1 MAQNPGSVIMLT
13 LQVVVANLLES
24 YQSTVTVV
32 TKTPP
37 TLGDDSEEEIEAGDS
52 EWEALRLQL
61 SREDISRDT
70 ELESLIIRDLII
82 RHQKFM
88 S

>member
-1 MAQNPGSVIMLT
+1 M
-13 LQVVVANLLES
+13 ANLLES
-24 YQSTVTVV
+24 YRTTVTVV
-32 TKTPP
+32 TKTHP
-37 TLGDDSEEEIEAGDS
+37 TDGEEEAEVGDSS

-70 ELESLIIRDLII
+70 ELESLIVRDLII

>member
-1 MAQNPGSVIMLT
+1 MLIR
-13 LQVVVANLLES
+13 QVVVANLLKS

-37 TLGDDSEEEIEAGDS
+37 TSTDIDGGEEVEAGDGS
-52 EWEALRLQL
+52 EWEALVLKL
-61 SREDISRDT
+61 SREDISSDT
-70 ELESLIIRDLII
+70 ELEDLIVRDLVV